1 MGPIK
6 DRIVSLAILVL
17 QPRSR
22 TWALL
27 VGVHVHYVADITF
40 FYTRLVICL
49 FLSLC
54 LRII

>member
-40 FYTRLVICL
+40 FFYTRLVIL
-49 FLSLC
+49 M
-54 LRII
+54 IIF